1 MSIPLLGKEKG
12 VLKNKK
18 KQPDVKVAY
27 VIMVSSRI
35 CEGTDI
41 LVLCMFL
48 LKRSLHNI

>member
-27 VIMVSSRI
+27 VIMVSSHI
-35 CEGTDI
+35 CEGIDI
-41 LVLCMFL
+41 LVLAPF
-48 LKRSLHNI
+48 KAIPA